1 VLGGCTAALER
12 RTVRHRALELEGC
25 VARAHGRS
33 GHWSRRDAR
42 VPSANRSSRGSRTM
56 VARWCCGGPQNWVLR
71 RRPPDGSAAKIND
84 ERHVQTATR
93 PKPRGSHSLGTER
106 RRARSTQRALPG
118 GGAGLGATRA
128 RERVVSARKLP
139 RRGPPISDTRLRF
152 LRRVSTWK
160 LPFPARRRGS
170 RGSVSCRGSR
180 VSGALPCQGRR
191 AGWGRELRGIRN
203 RRSRRTRGDPAAAAP
218 GVRCARRCRG
228 ERVGRERRQGGQR
241 SLWRCRGETRRR
253 SDRGRRRVVGQ
264 GFEGRA
270 SCAAA
275 EARSTR
281 RPWTWSPA

>member
-1 VLGGCTAALER
+1 MHRRSGAQNGSSPSARARGVRGSCTRSFGALVPAR
-12 RTVRHRALELEGC
+12 RTGAFGEPFIAGESD
-25 VARAHGRS
+25 HGR
-33 GHWSRRDAR
+33 
-42 VPSANRSSRGSRTM
+42 PM
-56 VARWCCGGPQNWVLR
+56 VLR
-71 RRPPDGSAAKIND
+71 RTTKLGATAA
-84 ERHVQTATR
+84 TTR
-93 PKPRGSHSLGTER
+93 WER
-106 RRARSTQRALPG
+106 RKDQRRAPRADSDPSETARFSLARNRAAEGKVNATGPTRR
-118 GGAGLGATRA
+118 GAGLGATRA

-191 AGWGRELRGIRN
+191 AGWGRELRGIRD

-241 SLWRCRGETRRR
+241 SLWRRRGETRRR

>member
-1 VLGGCTAALER
+1 MGAPPLWSAERFVTERSSSRGAWLVHTVVRGTGPGATHGCLR
-12 RTVRHRALELEGC
+12 RTVHRGG
-25 VARAHGRS
+25 VGP
-33 GHWSRRDAR
+33 WS
-42 VPSANRSSRGSRTM
+42 
-56 VARWCCGGPQNWVLR
+56 
-71 RRPPDGSAAKIND
+71 PDGVAEDHKIGCYGGD
-84 ERHVQTATR
+84 HPMGAPQ
-93 PKPRGSHSLGTER
+93 
-106 RRARSTQRALPG
+106 RSTTSATCRQRPVRNRAVLTRSEPSG
-118 GGAGLGATRA
+118 GGQGQRNGPSPEGGLGSGPRRA

-191 AGWGRELRGIRN
+191 GKRKLRGIRN

-241 SLWRCRGETRRR
+241 SLWRRRGETRRR
-253 SDRGRRRVVGQ
+253 SDPGRRRVVGQ